1 MKNVFDKFNFE
12 VKLTHINS
20 DSNFYVSKE
29 GDSMSVDVKDNK
41 FSNIQLSGKVS
52 ERENNILKL
61 MDYVEKRPELRKV
74 ILEANE
80 LMQLGTELTRESSVF
95 NGLNDEEFF
104 VVTKF
109 LGGVK

>member
-41 FSNIQLSGKVS
+41 FSNIQLSGSVS
-52 ERENNILKL
+52 ERENDIQKL
-61 MDYVEKRPELRKV
+61 LSYVNENPHLREV
-74 ILEANE
+74 ILNADRKLN
-80 LMQLGTELTRESSVF
+80 LGILLTRESPEF
-95 NGLNDEEFF
+95 NNLSDEDFF

-109 LGGVK
+109 LKGIK